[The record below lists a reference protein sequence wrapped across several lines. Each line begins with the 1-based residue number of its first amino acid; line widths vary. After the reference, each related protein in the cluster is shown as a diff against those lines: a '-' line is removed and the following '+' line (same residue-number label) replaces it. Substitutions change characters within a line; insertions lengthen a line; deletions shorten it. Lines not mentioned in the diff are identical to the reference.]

1 MRRLVILCR
10 HGNTFKAGEKV
21 VMVGAREDL
30 PLTDVGEAQ
39 AHAVAGALQ
48 AMRVLPQRVYSG
60 PLQRTKEFARLI
72 IEQLGATV
80 EIKIDARLTELDYGA
95 WGGLSDQE
103 ITEGW
108 GASVLE
114 AWHLRGV
121 RPQGVQFFP
130 SESELQ
136 GQVGALLDELCLHDG
151 VSLVVSS
158 NGRLREFGRQV
169 GKGEGSSA
177 WKVRTGKVCVLEYLG
192 EGWRVLLWDAE
203 PMRLAEVV
211 AAS

>member
-48 AMRVLPQRVYSG
+48 SARVLPQRVYSG

-72 IEQLGATV
+72 IAHMGAAIETN
-80 EIKIDARLTELDYGA
+80 IDSRLTELDYGA

-103 ITEGW
+103 ITERW
-108 GASVLE
+108 GAAVLE

-121 RPQGVQFFP
+121 RPQGVQFSP

-136 GQVGALLDELCLHDG
+136 SEVRALLDELCLHEG

-169 GKGEGSSA
+169 GRGNGASV
-177 WKVRTGKVCVLEYLG
+177 WKVRTGKVCVLEYFEERWG
-192 EGWRVLLWDAE
+192 ILLWDAE